1 MSHETSCSTG
11 KLHDRGYACQALP
24 KPRTKNTPALRDEPS
39 SCRDPVLDSINEG
52 VFTVDGDWR
61 ITAFNR
67 AAEKIT
73 GVSREQAIGQ
83 RCSEVFRANI
93 CEGACALKQTM
104 ATRKPVVDATVF
116 IVDAVGRRI
125 PIKVSA
131 AVLRAEDGRV
141 MGGVETFQDL
151 RQVVELRKQLHDKH
165 TFADIVGKSAPIQ
178 RLFQL
183 LPAVAESDASV
194 LIQGPSG
201 TGKELFARAI
211 HQLSSRSQGPFVAVN
226 CGALPDTLLESE
238 LFGYVAGAFTGAK
251 RDKPGRFAIANHGTL
266 FLDEIGDVSPAMQVR
281 LLRVLQE
288 HTFEP
293 LGGVTSLRTDVRI
306 VAATNRDLVDLVH
319 SGSFREDLFYRIR
332 VVGLDIP
339 ALADRREDIPLLLDH
354 FIDALNRLHG
364 ADVAGLSPE
373 AFSLLMG
380 HDFPG
385 NVRELH
391 NALEH
396 AFVLCHAGLIRPE
409 HLPSYLRRDQGT
421 AVGAP
426 PRTSLHLRGAELAMV
441 QEALRKHGGNR
452 ALAARDLG
460 IDPSTLY
467 RKIKR
472 LHVDVPEQDGRG
484 NVRRRG

>member
-1 MSHETSCSTG
+1 MS
-11 KLHDRGYACQALP
+11 
-24 KPRTKNTPALRDEPS
+24 KPRTKKARARSPDGLAA
-39 SCRDPVLDSINEG
+39 CRDPVLDSINEG

-61 ITAFNR
+61 ITTFNR

-73 GVSREQAIGQ
+73 GVSREHAIGQ

-93 CEGACALKQTM
+93 CEGACALKQTL
-104 ATRKPVVDATVF
+104 ASRKPVVDATVF
-116 IVDAVGRRI
+116 IVDAAGRRI

-151 RQVVELRKQLHDKH
+151 RQVEELRKQLHDKH

-211 HQLSSRSQGPFVAVN
+211 HQLSSRNKGPFVAVN

-251 RDKPGRFAIANHGTL
+251 RDKPGRFAIANRGTL

-293 LGGVTSLRTDVRI
+293 LGGVKSRRTDVRI
-306 VAATNRDLVDLVH
+306 VAATNRDLADLVH
-319 SGSFREDLFYRIR
+319 AGTFREDLFYRIR

-354 FIDALNRLHG
+354 FVDALNRLHG
-364 ADVAGLSPE
+364 ADVPGLSPE
-373 AFSLLMG
+373 AFSLLME

-385 NVRELH
+385 NVRELR

-396 AFVLCHAGLIRPE
+396 AFVLCHGGLIRPE
-409 HLPSYLRRDQGT
+409 HLPLYLRRDH
-421 AVGAP
+421 AVPPGAP
-426 PRTSLHLRGAELAMV
+426 ARTSLHLRGTERVMV
-441 QEALRKHGGNR
+441 QEALRKHSGNR

-472 LHVDVPEQDGRG
+472 LHVDVPRKDGRG
-484 NVRRRG
+484 TRQKA